1 MLRFALFSAPD
12 EGPPLFKDHI
22 CVNHRVVS
30 QEGDYCNMY
39 NGIRRTSCHFFFY
52 PKIYPEVY
60 PTCNEEVLD
69 DMIELFENVLQY
81 YVLVIDDI
89 SGTCT
94 LFQSLRD
101 LLATLIS
108 DKEGRVRSMRRGRP
122 EISVSLEQLRYLV
135 EQGFSAR
142 GVGVMFGCSKRTIL
156 RRAKK
161 HGILLRKYSSLSD
174 TELVSIISEITSLFP
189 RSGEKTIS
197 GNFKSRGILIQRE
210 RVRESL

>member
-1 MLRFALFSAPD
+1 MASEEQVAIFSFIQRSTQY
-12 EGPPLFKDHI
+12 LK
-22 CVNHRVVS
+22 
-30 QEGDYCNMY
+30 
-39 NGIRRTSCHFFFY
+39 
-52 PKIYPEVY
+52 EVY

-69 DMIELFENVLQY
+69 DMIELFKNVLQY

-89 SGTCT
+89 SGT

-142 GVGVMFGCSKRTIL
+142 ECLVVL
-156 RRAKK
+156 REQ
-161 HGILLRKYSSLSD
+161 S
-174 TELVSIISEITSLFP
+174 
-189 RSGEKTIS
+189 
-197 GNFKSRGILIQRE
+197 
-210 RVRESL
+210 